1 MPEIRSERTMVSDF
15 FGYKLEFEGYDGGD
29 LFGTIHILFMVG
41 AFLFTGLVCVLT
53 RKTPKRRV
61 EIFLNVLLVVV
72 PVLEAAKICW
82 ESYYDIHV
90 YGGQFNFSGLLPLYP
105 CSLFLYALPLAAWA
119 KGKPKDFALSFLT
132 TMGVFFGLTNFV
144 YLNVLKIY
152 PLFTY
157 ASMVSFNYHFLMVFT
172 GIFLQATGYYRPRL
186 YSVFK
191 AEGLFALYAL
201 VPATVNY
208 IGNRIS
214 PFEWFDYC
222 FLYNGNSF
230 PFLLSQVRQ
239 ALGEDLRLVYTLLVI
254 AGFTLPALVAFGVSQ
269 GIRGMAGIFGRKK
282 QAHAVQKEKYM
293 SKIR

>member
-1 MPEIRSERTMVSDF
+1 MNQKALDLGLTNTHFETPHGLDSDEHYTTAYELALLSNYALKNKTF
-15 FGYKLEFEGYDGGD
+15 AQIV
-29 LFGTIHILFMVG
+29 GTKEYTITINNS
-41 AFLFTGLVCVLT
+41 
-53 RKTPKRRV
+53 PKQLSNTN
-61 EIFLNVLLVVV
+61 ELLGNLNG
-72 PVLEAAKICW
+72 
-82 ESYYDIHV
+82 V
-90 YGGQFNFSGLLPLYP
+90 YGIKTGFTNGANRCLVTACKRGNMYP

-201 VPATVNY
+201 VPATDRKSTRLNSSHTD
-208 IGNRIS
+208 IS
-214 PFEWFDYC
+214 RMP
-222 FLYNGNSF
+222 S
-230 PFLLSQVRQ
+230 S
-239 ALGEDLRLVYTLLVI
+239 A
-254 AGFTLPALVAFGVSQ
+254 
-269 GIRGMAGIFGRKK
+269 
-282 QAHAVQKEKYM
+282 
-293 SKIR
+293 